1 MPGLALKCKGQ
12 KQAWFFYYAWEAEP
26 AKYETLM
33 GGVNP
38 YIKAPKVR
46 RATQKFTIKYLL
58 GGDKGS
64 EKTEKK
70 LGSGIF
76 IPKLFE
82 RVIFAPSVT
91 LRKAWTLA

>member
-1 MPGLALKCKGQ
+1 MAVMQ
-12 KQAWFFYYAWEAEP
+12 
-26 AKYETLM
+26 
-33 GGVNP
+33 
-38 YIKAPKVR
+38 
-46 RATQKFTIKYLL
+46 
-58 GGDKGS
+58 DGS